1 MRQIIEK
8 HYEHGIDLHFLF
20 TYYQKAFDNINRN
33 ALIQTMEQLDIPKK
47 LINLTKMTLNQ
58 TRTKVKF
65 GNRMGDVFQYLCGDQ
80 GKE

>member
-20 TYYQKAFDNINRN
+20 TDYQKAFDSINRN
-33 ALIQTMEQLDIPKK
+33 AMIKIMEQLDNPKK

-58 TRTKVKF
+58 TRK
-65 GNRMGDVFQYLCGDQ
+65 
-80 GKE
+80 